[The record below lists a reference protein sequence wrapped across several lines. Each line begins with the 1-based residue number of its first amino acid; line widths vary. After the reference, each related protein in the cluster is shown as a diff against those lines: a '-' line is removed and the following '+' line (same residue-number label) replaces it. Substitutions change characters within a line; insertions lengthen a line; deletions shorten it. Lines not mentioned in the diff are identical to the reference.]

1 MTGRRAAPNQQVV
14 PRPVRPLDERVAL
27 LTERLMAKTDGQK
40 PETAGAPD
48 SVGGELAKAYRP
60 GEVEHAIY
68 QRWLDADVFNP
79 DGKGSRADWTKQPFV
94 IIQPPPNVTGSLHLG
109 HAQRSTVEDLM
120 TRHARMQGRPALFLP
135 GLDHASIAAQYV
147 LDKLLAKKGET
158 RQSLGREK
166 YLEAMWEFVRTTRE
180 TILSQQ
186 RRVGASLDMTR
197 LRFTMDEVSAR
208 AVREAFLR
216 LYREGLAYR
225 TEALIHW
232 CPGCRTS
239 VSDLEVIPN
248 ETTGS
253 LWTMRYHLIDEKT
266 GAPDPEAWIAVATT
280 RPETLLGDT
289 AVAVNPE
296 DPRYTAL
303 VGRQAMIPFVDRAVP
318 IIADPVVDRAFGTG
332 AVKITP
338 AHDQDDYET
347 GKRHGLAMITVLDD
361 AARINENGA
370 QFAGLDRYEARRQI
384 VEALQARGDM
394 ESIKPHEMLLGR
406 CQRSDDV
413 VEPRL
418 KTQWFVRVAPLAAAA
433 LEATRSGKTQILPER
448 FVKVWEHWMTEM
460 RDWNVSRQLWWG
472 HRIPAWYCPDGH
484 TTVTADPAGPKA
496 CEVCARPAA
505 DLRQDEDIFDT
516 WFSSGLWPFS
526 TLGWPEKTRDFERFY
541 PGSVMETAYDIIFFW
556 VARMMMLGIHL
567 TGEAPFHTVYLSGL
581 IRDPYG
587 QKMSKTKGNTVDPL
601 ATIEE
606 VGADALRFALVNGTA
621 PGNDARLGAEKL
633 ENARN
638 FTNKLW
644 NVARFVLGAR
654 PASVPA
660 GARRELP
667 ARDKVG
673 PADRWILSRAG
684 ATVAAIDEA
693 MGLYAFGDA
702 SQILY
707 EAIWNEYCDW
717 AVELAKIRLGDEN
730 LGADEREATWWT
742 LVDVLD
748 TYLRLLHP
756 IMPFVTETIWERL
769 PHGAQD
775 PSLLIVADWPTV
787 DADAADVAAE
797 VEVAALID
805 LVRAVRN
812 ARTEAR
818 IEPAAWLPLDVYV
831 PDSLGP
837 TFEALQPAIE
847 RLARA
852 KPLGRALSPETVR
865 RGVAGGLSVIV
876 GEIEAV
882 VRPAARDEAQDGR
895 DRARLEREL
904 AGAQGLLAAA
914 RARLANEAFVSK
926 APPAVVE
933 AAKARAAEL
942 EELVARL
949 AERGNR

>member
-1 MTGRRAAPNQQVV
+1 M
-14 PRPVRPLDERVAL
+14 
-27 LTERLMAKTDGQK
+27 
-40 PETAGAPD
+40 
-48 SVGGELAKAYRP
+48 
-60 GEVEHAIY
+60 
-68 QRWLDADVFNP
+68 
-79 DGKGSRADWTKQPFV
+79 
-94 IIQPPPNVTGSLHLG
+94 TGSLHLG

-147 LDKLLAKKGET
+147 LDKILAKKGQT

-166 YLEAMWEFVRTTRE
+166 YLEAMWEFVRETRE

-186 RRVGASLDMTR
+186 RRVGASLDMSR

-239 VSDLEVIPN
+239 VSDLEVIPK

-253 LWTMRYHLIDEKT
+253 LWTMRYHLVDEAT
-266 GAPDPEAWIAVATT
+266 GAPDPDAWIAVATT

-303 VGRQAMIPFVDRAVP
+303 VGRRAMIPFVDRPVP

-347 GKRHGLAMITVLDD
+347 GKRHGLPMITVLDD

-384 VEALQARGDM
+384 VEALQARGDL
-394 ESIKPHEMLLGR
+394 ESIKPHEMLLGH

-418 KTQWFVRVAPLAAAA
+418 KTQWFIRVAPLAAAA
-433 LEATRSGKTQILPER
+433 LEATRSGRTQILPER

-484 TTVTADPAGPKA
+484 TTVTADPAGPTA

-505 DLRQDEDIFDT
+505 ELRQDDDIFDT

-587 QKMSKTKGNTVDPL
+587 QKMSKTKGNSVDPL
-601 ATIEE
+601 ETIDE

-621 PGNDARLGAEKL
+621 PGNDARLGPEKL
-633 ENARN
+633 ENSRN
-638 FTNKLW
+638 FANKLW

-654 PASVPA
+654 PASIPA
-660 GARRELP
+660 GAPRAAARSRLASARPTAGSCRGPRPRSRPWTRPWRSTPSATP
-667 ARDKVG
+667 ARSCTRRSGTSTATG
-673 PADRWILSRAG
+673 PWSWPRSGWPTSAW
-684 ATVAAIDEA
+684 
-693 MGLYAFGDA
+693 A
-702 SQILY
+702 ST
-707 EAIWNEYCDW
+707 
-717 AVELAKIRLGDEN
+717 
-730 LGADEREATWWT
+730 EREATWWT

-756 IMPFVTETIWERL
+756 IMPFVTEAIWARL
-769 PHGAQD
+769 PHVAGD
-775 PSLLIVADWPTV
+775 PELLIVADWPHAA
-787 DADAADVAAE
+787 ADAADAAAE
-797 VEVAALID
+797 AGGGGTP
-805 LVRAVRN
+805 RA
-812 ARTEAR
+812 
-818 IEPAAWLPLDVYV
+818 
-831 PDSLGP
+831 GP
-837 TFEALQPAIE
+837 GRPQRP
-847 RLARA
+847 RRGSHRA
-852 KPLGRALSPETVR
+852 
-865 RGVAGGLSVIV
+865 RGVAARGR
-876 GEIEAV
+876 
-882 VRPAARDEAQDGR
+882 VRARVARRHVRVAPPG
-895 DRARLEREL
+895 DRAALS
-904 AGAQGLLAAA
+904 GAAA
-914 RARLANEAFVSK
+914 HPRV
-926 APPAVVE
+926 
-933 AAKARAAEL
+933 
-942 EELVARL
+942 
-949 AERGNR
+949 

>member
-1 MTGRRAAPNQQVV
+1 M
-14 PRPVRPLDERVAL
+14 ERV
-27 LTERLMAKTDGQK
+27 MADEAKR
-40 PETAGAPD
+40 TAGTAAEE
-48 SVGGELAKAYRP
+48 SGLAKAYRP
-60 GEVEHAIY
+60 GEVEHAVF
-68 QRWLDADVFNP
+68 QSWVDADVFNP
-79 DGKGSRADWTKQPFV
+79 DGAGSRADWAKPPFV

-147 LDKLLAKKGET
+147 LDKRLAAKGET
-158 RQSLGREK
+158 RATLGRDK
-166 YLEAMWEFVRTTRE
+166 YLEAMWEFVRETRE

-197 LRFTMDEVSAR
+197 LRFTMDEISAR

-239 VSDLEVIPN
+239 VSDLEVIPK

-253 LWTMRYHLIDEKT
+253 LWTMRYHLIDDAT
-266 GAPDPEAWIAVATT
+266 GAPDPNAWIAVATT

-303 VGRQAMIPFVDRAVP
+303 VGRRAMIPFVDRPVP

-338 AHDQDDYET
+338 AHDQDDYDT
-347 GKRHGLAMITVLDD
+347 GKRHGLPMITVLDD
-361 AARINENGA
+361 AARINDNGA
-370 QFAGLDRYEARRQI
+370 QFAGLDRYEARRRI
-384 VEALQARGDM
+384 VAELEARGDL
-394 ESIKPHEMLLGR
+394 ESTKAHEMLIGH

-418 KTQWFVRVAPLAAAA
+418 KTQWFIRVAPLAEAA
-433 LEATRSGKTQILPER
+433 LDATRSGQTQILPDR
-448 FVKVWEHWMTEM
+448 FVKVWEHWLTEM

-484 TTVTADPAGPKA
+484 TTVSADPAGPNA
-496 CEVCARPAA
+496 CEVCGRPATE
-505 DLRQDEDIFDT
+505 LRQDDDIFDT

-526 TLGWPEKTRDFERFY
+526 TLGWPEKTHDLERFY

-567 TGEAPFHTVYLSGL
+567 TGQAPFHTVYLSGL

-587 QKMSKTKGNTVDPL
+587 QKMSKTKGNSVDPL
-601 ATIEE
+601 ETIDE
-606 VGADALRFALVNGTA
+606 VGADALRFALINGAA
-621 PGNDARLGAEKL
+621 PGNDARLGPEKL
-633 ENARN
+633 ENSRN
-638 FTNKLW
+638 FANKLW

-654 PASVPA
+654 PESIPASAPRQMPDPA
-660 GARRELP
+660 HA
-667 ARDKVG
+667 G
-673 PADRWILSRAG
+673 PADRWTLSRAA
-684 ATVAAIDEA
+684 ATVADVDKA
-693 MGLYAFGDA
+693 MSQYLFGDV

-717 AVELAKIRLGDEN
+717 SVELAKIRLGDET
-730 LGADEREATWWT
+730 LAAADREATWWA
-742 LVDVLD
+742 LVSALD

-756 IMPFVTETIWERL
+756 TMPFITEAIWERL
-769 PHGAQD
+769 PHAAAD
-775 PSLLIVADWPTV
+775 PALLIVADWPEV
-787 DADAADVAAE
+787 PPDAADEAAE
-797 VEVAALID
+797 TGVSALID
-805 LVRAVRN
+805 LVRSVRN
-812 ARTEAR
+812 ARSEAR
-818 IEPAAWLPLDVYV
+818 IEPAAWLPVDAYV
-831 PDSLGP
+831 PEWLGQ
-837 TFEALQPAIE
+837 TFESLRPAIE
-847 RLARA
+847 RLSRAR
-852 KPLGRALSPETVR
+852 PLRRESILDSVR
-865 RGVAGGLSVIV
+865 HGVEGGLSVIA

-882 VRPAARDEAQDGR
+882 VRPAEKDEAQEER

-904 AGAQGLLAAA
+904 AEARTLLGSAQ
-914 RARLANEAFVSK
+914 ARLANPAFTSK

-933 AAKARAAEL
+933 GARARAAEL
-942 EELVARL
+942 EELVSRL
-949 AERGNR
+949 ARRLT

>member
-1 MTGRRAAPNQQVV
+1 MADR
-14 PRPVRPLDERVAL
+14 DE
-27 LTERLMAKTDGQK
+27 Q
-40 PETAGAPD
+40 TAGESAEEA
-48 SVGGELAKAYRP
+48 ELAKAYRP
-60 GEVEHAIY
+60 GEVEGAIFG
-68 QRWLDADVFNP
+68 RWLDADVFNP
-79 DGKGSRADWTKQPFV
+79 DGVGSRADWSKPPFV

-120 TRHARMQGRPALFLP
+120 TRHARMQGRPSLFLP

-147 LDKLLAKKGET
+147 LDKLLAAKGET
-158 RQSLGREK
+158 RQTLGREK
-166 YLEAMWEFVRTTRE
+166 YLEAMWEFVLETRQ

-186 RRVGASLDMTR
+186 RRVGASLDMSR

-239 VSDLEVIPN
+239 VSDLEVIPK

-253 LWTMRYHLIDEKT
+253 LWTIRYHLVNEKS
-266 GAPDPEAWIAVATT
+266 GAPDPNAWIAVATT

-296 DPRYTAL
+296 DPRYEAL
-303 VGRQAMIPFVDRAVP
+303 VGRRAVIPFVNRVVP

-338 AHDQDDYET
+338 AHDRDDYDT
-347 GKRHGLAMITVLDD
+347 GKRHGLPMITVLDD
-361 AARINENGA
+361 AARVNENGA
-370 QFAGLDRYEARRQI
+370 GFAGLDRYEARLQI
-384 VEALQARGDM
+384 VDALQAAGDL
-394 ESIKPHEMLLGR
+394 ESVTPHEMMVGH

-433 LEATRSGKTQILPER
+433 LEATRSGTTQILPDR

-484 TTVTADPAGPKA
+484 ITVVADPAGPSA
-496 CEVCARPAA
+496 CEVCGRPAA

-526 TLGWPEKTRDFERFY
+526 TLGWPEQTRDLQRFY

-601 ATIEE
+601 QTIDV

-621 PGNDARLGAEKL
+621 PGNDARLGTEKL

-638 FTNKLW
+638 FANKLW

-654 PASVPA
+654 PASIAAGVP
-660 GARRELP
+660 RRLP
-667 ARDKVG
+667 DRSRLG
-673 PADRWILSRAG
+673 PADRWILSRAA
-684 ATVAAIDEA
+684 ATVEA
-693 MGLYAFGDA
+693 VDRAMAEYAFGDA

-717 AVELAKIRLGDEN
+717 GVELAKIRL
-730 LGADEREATWWT
+730 ADTGLAPEEREATWWT

-756 IMPFVTETIWERL
+756 IMPFITETIWERL
-769 PHGAQD
+769 PHSADD
-775 PSLLIVADWPTV
+775 PALLIVADWPAVRADSV
-787 DADAADVAAE
+787 DASAE
-797 VEVAALID
+797 AEVAALID

-812 ARTEAR
+812 ARAEAR
-818 IEPAAWLPLDVYV
+818 VEPAAWLPVDVLV
-831 PDSLGP
+831 PEWLVS
-837 TFEALQPAIE
+837 TFRALQPAIE
-847 RLARA
+847 RLSRAR
-852 KPLGRALSPETVR
+852 PLVRASGLDPIR
-865 RGVAGGLSVIV
+865 HGVAGGLAVIA

-882 VRPAARDEAQDGR
+882 VRPAARDDAQAER

-904 AGAQGLLAAA
+904 AEAQGLLASA
-914 RARLANEAFVSK
+914 RARLANEAFTSK
-926 APPAVVE
+926 APPPVVE
-933 AAKARAAEL
+933 AARARATEL

-949 AERGNR
+949 AGRLG

>member
-1 MTGRRAAPNQQVV
+1 MTGSRAPPNQQVV
-14 PRPVRPLDERVAL
+14 PRPVRPLGERVVL
-27 LTERLMAKTDGQK
+27 LELAVADATKNPVGAKHL
-40 PETAGAPD
+40 D
-48 SVGGELAKAYRP
+48 SDLAKAYKP
-60 GEVEHAIY
+60 GDVEHGIF
-68 QRWLDADVFNP
+68 QTWLDADVFNP
-79 DGKGSRADWTKQPFV
+79 DGKGSRADWTKPPFV

-147 LDKLLAKKGET
+147 LDKLLAAKGES
-158 RQSLGREK
+158 RQTLGREK
-166 YLEAMWEFVRTTRE
+166 YLDAMWEFVHQTRE
-180 TILSQQ
+180 TILGQQ

-197 LRFTMDEVSAR
+197 LRFTMDDVSAR

-239 VSDLEVIPN
+239 VSDLEVIPT

-253 LWTMRYHLIDEKT
+253 LWTLRYHLIDEAT
-266 GAPDPEAWIAVATT
+266 GSPDPDAWISVATT

-296 DPRYTAL
+296 DPRYAAL
-303 VGRQAMIPFVDRAVP
+303 VGRHAMIPFVDRAVP
-318 IIADPVVDRAFGTG
+318 ILADAVVDRAFGTG

-347 GKRHGLAMITVLDD
+347 GKRHGLPMITVLDD

-384 VEALQARGDM
+384 VEALEARGDL
-394 ESIKPHEMLLGR
+394 ESIRSHEMLLGR

-418 KTQWFVRVAPLAAAA
+418 KTQWFIRVAPLAAAA

-484 TTVTADPAGPKA
+484 TTVTADPAGPAA
-496 CEVCARPAA
+496 CEVCGRPAA
-505 DLRQDEDIFDT
+505 ELRQDDDIFDT

-526 TLGWPEKTRDFERFY
+526 TLGWPEKTHDLDRFY

-587 QKMSKTKGNTVDPL
+587 QKMSKTKGNSVDPL

-606 VGADALRFALVNGTA
+606 VGADALRFALINGTA
-621 PGNDARLGAEKL
+621 PGNDSRLGSEKL
-633 ENARN
+633 DNARN

-644 NVARFVLGAR
+644 NAARFVLGAR
-654 PASVPA
+654 PGSIRAKAP
-660 GARRELP
+660 RELP
-667 ARDKVG
+667 NRERLG
-673 PADRWILSRAG
+673 PGERWILSRAA
-684 ATVAAIDEA
+684 ATVAAVDES
-693 MGLYAFGDA
+693 MRQYAFGDA
-702 SQILY
+702 SQTLY

-717 AVELAKIRLGDEN
+717 GVELAKIRL
-730 LGADEREATWWT
+730 ADESLSVADREATWWT
-742 LVDVLD
+742 LVEALD

-756 IMPFVTETIWERL
+756 TMPFVTETIWQKL
-769 PHGAQD
+769 PHRAED
-775 PSLLIVADWPTV
+775 PALLIVADWPAPSAPS
-787 DADAADVAAE
+787 ADAVVE
-797 VEVAALID
+797 FEVAALIE

-812 ARTEAR
+812 ARAEAR
-818 IEPAAWLPLDVYV
+818 IEPAAWLPIDVYV
-831 PDSLGP
+831 PESLGT
-837 TFEALQPAIE
+837 TFEALRPAVE

-852 KPLGRALSPETVR
+852 RPLGRAPNPESIR
-865 RGVAGGLSVIV
+865 AGAAGGLSIIV

-882 VRPAARDEAQDGR
+882 IRPAADDEAQDER
-895 DRARLEREL
+895 DRARLRREL
-904 AGAQGLLAAA
+904 NDAQAMLAAA
-914 RARLANEAFVSK
+914 RGRLANEAFTSK
-926 APPAVVE
+926 APAAVVE
-933 AAKARAAEL
+933 GARTRAAEL
-942 EELVARL
+942 EVLVARL
-949 AERGNR
+949 SERLGT

>member
-1 MTGRRAAPNQQVV
+1 MASQARKAR
-14 PRPVRPLDERVAL
+14 
-27 LTERLMAKTDGQK
+27 TEGPTDTAD
-40 PETAGAPD
+40 ETA
-48 SVGGELAKAYRP
+48 LAKAYRP
-60 GEVEHAIY
+60 GEIERAVY
-68 QRWLDADVFNP
+68 QSWLDADVFNP
-79 DGKGSRADWTKQPFV
+79 DGAGSRADWSKPPFV

-158 RQSLGREK
+158 RQTLGREK
-166 YLEAMWEFVRTTRE
+166 YLEAMWGFVRETRA

-197 LRFTMDEVSAR
+197 LRFTMDEVSAG

-216 LYREGLAYR
+216 LHNEGLAYR

-239 VSDLEVIPN
+239 VSDLEVIPK

-253 LWTMRYHLIDEKT
+253 LWTMRYHLIDQKT
-266 GAPDPEAWIAVATT
+266 GSPDTNAWIAVATT

-289 AVAVNPE
+289 AVAVNPD

-303 VGRQAMIPFVDRAVP
+303 IGREAMIPFVDRVVP

-347 GKRHGLAMITVLDD
+347 GKRHGLPMITVLDD

-384 VEALQARGDM
+384 VEALQARGDL
-394 ESIKPHEMLLGR
+394 EAIEPHEMMLGR

-484 TTVTADPAGPKA
+484 TTVTADPAGPMA
-496 CEVCARPAA
+496 CKVCGRPAA

-526 TLGWPEKTRDFERFY
+526 TLGWPEKTPDFERFY

-567 TGEAPFHTVYLSGL
+567 TGRAPFRTVYLSGL

-587 QKMSKTKGNTVDPL
+587 QKMSKTKGNVVDPL
-601 ATIEE
+601 ETIDE

-621 PGNDARLGAEKL
+621 PGNDSRLGAEKL
-633 ENARN
+633 ENSRN
-638 FTNKLW
+638 FANKLW
-644 NVARFVLGAR
+644 NVARFVLSAR
-654 PASVPA
+654 PATIPA
-660 GARRELP
+660 GAPRELP
-667 ARDKVG
+667 DRACAG
-673 PADRWILSRAG
+673 PADRWILSRAA
-684 ATVAAIDEA
+684 ATVAAVDRA
-693 MGLYAFGDA
+693 MAQYAFGDA

-717 AVELAKIRLGDEN
+717 GVELAKIRLGDEH
-730 LGADEREATWWT
+730 LPTAEREATWWT
-742 LVDVLD
+742 LVEALD

-756 IMPFVTETIWERL
+756 TMPFITEALWERL
-769 PHGAQD
+769 PHTAGD
-775 PSLLIVADWPTV
+775 PKLLIVADWPTV
-787 DADAADVAAE
+787 AGEAADTAAE
-797 VEVAALID
+797 VEVAALIE

-812 ARTEAR
+812 ARAEAR
-818 IEPAAWLPLDVYV
+818 VEPAAWLPVDVFV
-831 PDSLGP
+831 PDSLGL
-837 TFEALQPAIE
+837 TFEALRPAIE

-852 KPLGRALSPETVR
+852 RPLR
-865 RGVAGGLSVIV
+865 REMSLASIRMGVEGGLSVIH
-876 GEIEAV
+876 GEIEAI
-882 VRPAARDEAQDGR
+882 VRPAARDEAQEER

-904 AGAQGLLAAA
+904 AEAQALLASA
-914 RARLANEAFVSK
+914 RARLASEAFTSR
-926 APPAVVE
+926 APAAVVE
-933 AAKARAAEL
+933 GARARATEL

-949 AERGNR
+949 VQRLE

>member
-1 MTGRRAAPNQQVV
+1 M
-14 PRPVRPLDERVAL
+14 ERTVAQ
-27 LTERLMAKTDGQK
+27 TR
-40 PETAGAPD
+40 ETAEMP
-48 SVGGELAKAYRP
+48 KAYKP
-60 GEVEHAIY
+60 GDVEHDIFE
-68 QRWLDADVFNP
+68 RWVAADVFNP
-79 DGKGSRADWTKQPFV
+79 EGKGSRADWSKEPFV

-147 LDKLLAKKGET
+147 LDKLLAKEGES
-158 RQSLGREK
+158 RASLGREK
-166 YLEAMWEFVRTTRE
+166 YLERMWQFVNETRE

-186 RRVGASLDMTR
+186 RRVGATLDMSR

-239 VSDLEVIPN
+239 VSDLEVIPT
-248 ETTGS
+248 ETQGH
-253 LWTMRYHLIDEKT
+253 LWTMRYHLVDEAT
-266 GAPDPEAWIAVATT
+266 GKADPNAWVAVATT

-296 DPRYTAL
+296 DERYTAL
-303 VGRQAMIPFVDRAVP
+303 VGRRAIVPFVERPVP

-347 GKRHGLAMITVLDD
+347 GRRHGLPMITVLDD

-370 QFAGLDRYEARRQI
+370 EFAGLDRYEARRRI
-384 VEALQARGDM
+384 VEALTERGDL
-394 ESIKPHEMLLGR
+394 ESIKDHVSLIGH

-418 KTQWFVRVAPLAAAA
+418 KTQWFVKVGPLAEAA
-433 LEATRSGKTQILPER
+433 LKATREGRTQILPER

-484 TTVTADPAGPKA
+484 PTVSADPAGPGA
-496 CEVCARPAA
+496 CEVCGRPAA
-505 DLRQDEDIFDT
+505 ELRQDEDIFDT

-526 TLGWPEKTRDFERFY
+526 TLGWPEKTPDFERFY

-567 TGEAPFHTVYLSGL
+567 TGDAPFHTVYLSGL

-587 QKMSKTKGNTVDPL
+587 QKMSKTKGNSVDPL
-601 ATIEE
+601 QTIEE

-621 PGNDARLGAEKL
+621 PGNDSRLGAEKL

-654 PASVPA
+654 PATIA
-660 GARRELP
+660 ADAARQAPDRSKL
-667 ARDKVG
+667 G
-673 PADRWILSRAG
+673 PAERWMLSRAA
-684 ATVAAIDEA
+684 ATVSAVDQAF
-693 MGLYAFGDA
+693 GQYGFGDA
-702 SQILY
+702 SQTLY
-707 EAIWNEYCDW
+707 EAVWNEYCDW
-717 AVELAKIRLGDEN
+717 GVELAKVRLADES
-730 LGADEREATWWT
+730 LSAAEREATWWA
-742 LVDVLD
+742 LVQALD

-756 IMPFVTETIWERL
+756 MMPFVTEAAWERL
-769 PHGAQD
+769 PHAAGD
-775 PSLLIVADWPTV
+775 PEMLIVASWPV
-787 DADAADVAAE
+787 AESDPADAAAE
-797 VEVAALID
+797 REVAGILD
-805 LVRAVRN
+805 LVRAIRN
-812 ARTEAR
+812 ARSEAR
-818 IEPAAWLPLDVYV
+818 IEPATWLPVDVFV
-831 PDSLGP
+831 PDRLTT
-837 TFEALQPAIE
+837 TFETLAPALE
-847 RLARA
+847 RLSRARPMRRVPGSEA
-852 KPLGRALSPETVR
+852 IR
-865 RGVAGGLSVIV
+865 RGVAGGLSVIA

-882 VRPAARDEAQDGR
+882 VRPAVRDETQDER

-904 AGAQGLLAAA
+904 AEAEGLLAAA
-914 RARLANEAFVSK
+914 RARLANDSFVAK
-926 APPAVVE
+926 APAPVVE
-933 AAKARAAEL
+933 GARARAAEL
-942 EELVARL
+942 EALVARL
-949 AERGNR
+949 SERLTPRG

>member
-1 MTGRRAAPNQQVV
+1 MERTMA
-14 PRPVRPLDERVAL
+14 DE
-27 LTERLMAKTDGQK
+27 AKTRKPDG
-40 PETAGAPD
+40 AGHDGIEGTVPA
-48 SVGGELAKAYRP
+48 ELPKAYRP
-60 GEVEHAIY
+60 GDVEHAIF

-79 DGKGSRADWTKQPFV
+79 DGKGSRADWTKPPFV

-147 LDKLLAKKGET
+147 LDKILAKRGET

-186 RRVGASLDMTR
+186 RRVGASLDMSR
-197 LRFTMDEVSAR
+197 LRFTMDEVSAA

-239 VSDLEVIPN
+239 VSDLEVIPT

-253 LWTMRYHLIDEKT
+253 LWTMRYHLIDEAT
-266 GAPDPEAWIAVATT
+266 GAPNPDAWIAVATT

-289 AVAVNPE
+289 AVAVNPD
-296 DPRYTAL
+296 DPRYTAI
-303 VGRQAMIPFVDRAVP
+303 VGRRAMIPFVDRAVP
-318 IIADPVVDRAFGTG
+318 IIADAVVDRAFGTG

-338 AHDQDDYET
+338 AHDNDDYET

-370 QFAGLDRYEARRQI
+370 RFAGLDRYEARRQI
-384 VEALQARGDM
+384 VEALQERGDM
-394 ESIKPHEMLLGR
+394 ESIKPHEMLIGH

-433 LEATRSGKTQILPER
+433 LEATRSGRTQILPER
-448 FVKVWEHWMTEM
+448 FVKVWEHWLTEM

-505 DLRQDEDIFDT
+505 DLRQDDDIFDT

-567 TGEAPFHTVYLSGL
+567 TGEPPFHTVYLSGL

-587 QKMSKTKGNTVDPL
+587 QKMSKTKGNSVDPL
-601 ATIEE
+601 ETIEE

-654 PASVPA
+654 PASIPA
-660 GARRELP
+660 GAPRRLP
-667 ARDKVG
+667 AREAIG
-673 PADRWILSRAG
+673 PADRWIMSRAA
-684 ATVAAIDEA
+684 ATVAAVDQA
-693 MGLYAFGDA
+693 MSLYAFGDA

-717 AVELAKIRLGDEN
+717 AVELAKIRLGDER
-730 LGADEREATWWT
+730 LGAAEREATWWT
-742 LVDVLD
+742 LVGVLD

-769 PHGAQD
+769 PHRADD

-787 DADAADVAAE
+787 AADASDAAAE
-797 VEVAALID
+797 LEVAALID

-812 ARTEAR
+812 ARSEAR

-831 PDSLGP
+831 PESLGP
-837 TFEALQPAIE
+837 TFEALRPAIE

-852 KPLGRALSPETVR
+852 RPLSRELSPESVR
-865 RGVAGGLSVIV
+865 RGVAGGLSVIA
-876 GEIEAV
+876 GEIEAT
-882 VRPAARDEAQDGR
+882 VRPPARDEAQDER
-895 DRARLEREL
+895 DRARLDREL
-904 AGAQGLLAAA
+904 AEAEGLLAAA
-914 RARLANEAFVSK
+914 RARLANEAFISR
-926 APPAVVE
+926 APAAVVD
-933 AAKARAAEL
+933 AAKARAVEL

-949 AERGNR
+949 SDRGGRRT

>member
-1 MTGRRAAPNQQVV
+1 MADEAMTRKPEAGGPGGTVG
-14 PRPVRPLDERVAL
+14 E
-27 LTERLMAKTDGQK
+27 TEMAK
-40 PETAGAPD
+40 
-48 SVGGELAKAYRP
+48 SYRP
-60 GEVEHAIY
+60 GEIERAIY
-68 QRWLDADVFNP
+68 QSWLDADVFNP
-79 DGKGSRADWTKQPFV
+79 DGKGSRADWSKQPFV

-147 LDKLLAKKGET
+147 LDKLLAKKGQS

-166 YLEAMWEFVRTTRE
+166 YLEAMWEFVRETRE

-186 RRVGASLDMTR
+186 RRVGATLDMSR
-197 LRFTMDEVSAR
+197 LRFTMDEFSAR
-208 AVREAFLR
+208 AVREAFAR

-239 VSDLEVIPN
+239 VSDLEVIPT
-248 ETTGS
+248 ETKGS
-253 LWTMRYHLIDEKT
+253 LWTMRYHLVDEAT
-266 GAPDPEAWIAVATT
+266 GAPDANAWIAVATT

-303 VGRQAMIPFVDRAVP
+303 IGRRAMIPFVDRAVP

-338 AHDQDDYET
+338 AHDNDDYET

-370 QFAGLDRYEARRQI
+370 QFAGLDRFEARRQI
-384 VEALQARGDM
+384 VEALEARGDL
-394 ESIKPHEMLLGR
+394 ESIKSHEMLLGR

-448 FVKVWEHWMTEM
+448 FVKVWEHWLTEM

-484 TTVTADPAGPKA
+484 TTVTADPSGPNA
-496 CEVCARPAA
+496 CEVCGRPAA
-505 DLRQDEDIFDT
+505 DLRQDDDIFDT
-516 WFSSGLWPFS
+516 WFSSGLWPFL
-526 TLGWPEKTRDFERFY
+526 TLGWPDKTRDYERFY

-587 QKMSKTKGNTVDPL
+587 QKMSKTKGNSVDPL
-601 ATIEE
+601 ETIDE
-606 VGADALRFALVNGTA
+606 VGADALRFALINGTA
-621 PGNDARLGAEKL
+621 PGNDSRLGAEKL

-644 NVARFVLGAR
+644 NVARFVLGSR
-654 PASVPA
+654 PASIPA
-660 GARRELP
+660 GAPREL
-667 ARDKVG
+667 ADRSKVG
-673 PADRWILSRAG
+673 PADRWILSRAS
-684 ATVAAIDEA
+684 ATVGAVDEA
-693 MGLYAFGDA
+693 IGLYAFGDA

-717 AVELAKIRLGDEN
+717 AVELAKIRLGDET
-730 LGADEREATWWT
+730 LAAGEREATWWT

-756 IMPFVTETIWERL
+756 TMPFVTEAIWARL
-769 PHGAQD
+769 PHAAGD
-775 PSLLIVADWPTV
+775 PDLLIVADWPAAA
-787 DADAADVAAE
+787 ADAADAAAE
-797 VEVAALID
+797 TEVAALID

-812 ARTEAR
+812 ARAEAR
-818 IEPAAWLPLDVYV
+818 IEPAAWLPVDVYV
-831 PDSLGP
+831 PESLGP
-837 TFEALQPAIE
+837 TFEALRTAIE

-852 KPLGRALSPETVR
+852 KPLARESSRESVR
-865 RGVAGGLSVIV
+865 RGVAGGLSVIA

-882 VRPAARDEAQDGR
+882 VRPAARDDAQDER

-904 AGAQGLLAAA
+904 ADAQGMLAAA
-914 RARLANEAFVSK
+914 RARLANEAFISK
-926 APPAVVE
+926 APPAVVDG
-933 AAKARAAEL
+933 AKARAAEL
-942 EELVARL
+942 EDLVSRL
-949 AERGNR
+949 AERVRP

>member
-1 MTGRRAAPNQQVV
+1 MERQVADT
-14 PRPVRPLDERVAL
+14 RD
-27 LTERLMAKTDGQK
+27 
-40 PETAGAPD
+40 TAEMP
-48 SVGGELAKAYRP
+48 KAYRP
-60 GEVEHAIY
+60 ADVEHGIFE
-68 QRWLDADVFNP
+68 RWEAADVFNP
-79 DGKGSRADWTKQPFV
+79 EGKGSRADWSKPPFV

-147 LDKLLAKKGET
+147 LDKLLAKEGHT

-166 YLEAMWEFVRTTRE
+166 YLERMWKFVHETRL

-216 LYREGLAYR
+216 LHREGLAYR

-239 VSDLEVIPN
+239 VSDLEVIPT
-248 ETTGS
+248 ETQGS
-253 LWTMRYHLIDEKT
+253 LWTMRYHLLDEAT
-266 GAPDPEAWIAVATT
+266 GKPDPDAWIAVATT

-296 DPRYTAL
+296 DERYKAL
-303 VGRQAMIPFVDRAVP
+303 VGRRAVVPFVDRPVL

-347 GKRHGLAMITVLDD
+347 GKRHELPMITVLDD
-361 AARINENGA
+361 AARINESGGE
-370 QFAGLDRYEARRQI
+370 FAGLDRYQARAAI
-384 VEALQARGDM
+384 VKELEARGDL
-394 ESIKPHEMLLGR
+394 ESIKPHVSLIGH

-418 KTQWFVRVAPLAAAA
+418 KTQWFVRVAPLAEAA
-433 LEATRSGKTQILPER
+433 LKATREGRTQILPER

-484 TTVTADPAGPKA
+484 ATVSADLEGPKA
-496 CEVCARPAA
+496 CEVCSRPAA
-505 DLRQDEDIFDT
+505 ELAQDEDIFDT

-567 TGEAPFHTVYLSGL
+567 VGDAPFHTVYLSGL

-587 QKMSKTKGNTVDPL
+587 QKMSKTKGNSVDPL
-601 ATIEE
+601 ETIEE

-621 PGNDARLGAEKL
+621 PGNDSRLGSEKL

-654 PASVPA
+654 PASIPA
-660 GARRELP
+660 DAARRAP
-667 ARDKVG
+667 DRSNVG
-673 PADRWILSRAG
+673 PAERWILSRAS
-684 ATVAAIDEA
+684 ATVAAVDEA
-693 MGLYAFGDA
+693 FGQYGFGDA

-707 EAIWNEYCDW
+707 EAIWNEFCDW
-717 AVELAKIRLGDEN
+717 GVELAKIRLGDES
-730 LGADEREATWWT
+730 LPAAEREATWWT
-742 LVDVLD
+742 LVDALD

-756 IMPFVTETIWERL
+756 IMPFVTEAIWERL
-769 PHGAQD
+769 PRAAGD
-775 PSLLIVADWPTV
+775 PAMLIVADWPT
-787 DADAADVAAE
+787 AAATAAAE
-797 VEVAALID
+797 RQVAELLD
-805 LVRAVRN
+805 LVRAIRN
-812 ARTEAR
+812 ARSEAR
-818 IEPAAWLPLDVYV
+818 IEPAAWLPVDVFV
-831 PDSLGP
+831 PESLVTP
-837 TFEALQPAIE
+837 FEALAPALE
-847 RLARA
+847 RLSRAR
-852 KPLGRALSPETVR
+852 PLRREPGPESIR
-865 RGVAGGLSVIV
+865 RGVAGGLSVIA

-882 VRPAARDEAQDGR
+882 VCPAARAEAQDER

-904 AGAQGLLAAA
+904 AEAQSLLATA
-914 RARLANEAFVSK
+914 RARLANESFVSK

-933 AAKARAAEL
+933 GARTRAAEL
-942 EELVARL
+942 ETLVARL
-949 AERGNR
+949 SARLSGGA

>member
-1 MTGRRAAPNQQVV
+1 MAEETETTKPQAAAKGRPDPGTG
-14 PRPVRPLDERVAL
+14 LD
-27 LTERLMAKTDGQK
+27 
-40 PETAGAPD
+40 
-48 SVGGELAKAYRP
+48 KAYRP
-60 GEVEHAIY
+60 GEVEHAVFE
-68 QRWLDADVFNP
+68 RWLAADVFNP
-79 DGKGSRADWTKQPFV
+79 DGAGSRADWSKPPFV

-120 TRHARMQGRPALFLP
+120 TRHARMQRRPALFLP

-147 LDKLLAKKGET
+147 LDKILAKKGET
-158 RQSLGREK
+158 RATLGRDR
-166 YLEAMWEFVRTTRE
+166 YLEAMWEFVRETRE

-186 RRVGASLDMTR
+186 RRVGASLDMSR
-197 LRFTMDEVSAR
+197 LRFTMDDVSAR
-208 AVREAFLR
+208 AVREAFTR
-216 LYREGLAYR
+216 LHREGLAYR

-239 VSDLEVIPN
+239 VSDLEVIPK

-253 LWTMRYHLIDEKT
+253 LWTMRYHLVDEAT
-266 GAPDPEAWIAVATT
+266 GQADPNAWIAVATT

-303 VGRQAMIPFVDRAVP
+303 IGRRAIIPFVDRPVP
-318 IIADPVVDRAFGTG
+318 IIADEVVDRAFGTG

-347 GKRHGLAMITVLDD
+347 GKRHGLPMITVMDD
-361 AARINENGA
+361 AARINENGGK
-370 QFAGLDRYEARRQI
+370 FSGLDRYEARRRI
-384 VEALQARGDM
+384 VEELQERGDL
-394 ESIKPHEMLLGR
+394 ESIKPHEMLIGH

-418 KTQWFVRVAPLAAAA
+418 KTQWFIRVAPLAEQA
-433 LEATRSGKTQILPER
+433 LAATRSGRTRILPER

-484 TTVTADPAGPKA
+484 ATVTADPEGPNA
-496 CEVCARPAA
+496 CDVCARPAT
-505 DLRQDEDIFDT
+505 DLAQDDDIFDT

-541 PGSVMETAYDIIFFW
+541 PTSVMETAYDIIFFW

-581 IRDPYG
+581 IRDPFG
-587 QKMSKTKGNTVDPL
+587 QKMSKTKGNSVDPL
-601 ATIEE
+601 ETIDE

-621 PGNDARLGAEKL
+621 PGNDSRLGQEKL

-654 PASVPA
+654 PASIPA
-660 GARRELP
+660 GTGRRAPDAALI
-667 ARDKVG
+667 G
-673 PADRWILSRAG
+673 PADRWILSRA
-684 ATVAAIDEA
+684 AETVAAVDQA
-693 MGLYAFGDA
+693 MGQYAFGDA

-717 AVELAKIRLGDEN
+717 AVELAKIRL
-730 LGADEREATWWT
+730 ADDSLTAEAREATWWT

-756 IMPFVTETIWERL
+756 FMPFVTEVIWERL
-769 PHGAQD
+769 PHRADD
-775 PSLLIVADWPTV
+775 PDMLIVADWPV
-787 DADAADVAAE
+787 AADADAAAEARVAAVIE
-797 VEVAALID
+797 

-812 ARTEAR
+812 ARSEAR
-818 IEPAAWLPLDVYV
+818 VEPAAWLPVDVYV
-831 PDSLGP
+831 PDSLGA
-837 TFEALQPAIE
+837 TFEALRPAIE

-852 KPLGRALSPETVR
+852 RPLTREAGPESVR
-865 RGVAGGLSVIV
+865 RGVAGGLSVIA

-882 VRPAARDEAQDGR
+882 VRPAARDDEQEAR
-895 DRARLEREL
+895 DRVRLEREL
-904 AGAQGLLAAA
+904 AEAEAMLQAV

-926 APPAVVE
+926 APPKVVE
-933 AAKARAAEL
+933 GARSRAAEL
-942 EELVARL
+942 QELVERL
-949 AERGNR
+949 GKRLSR

>member
-1 MTGRRAAPNQQVV
+1 MADREKRAA
-14 PRPVRPLDERVAL
+14 DES
-27 LTERLMAKTDGQK
+27 
-40 PETAGAPD
+40 AGG
-48 SVGGELAKAYRP
+48 SELAKAYRP
-60 GEVEHAIY
+60 GDVEGAVFA
-68 QRWLDADVFNP
+68 RWLDADVFNP
-79 DGKGSRADWTKQPFV
+79 DGAGSRADWSKPPFV

-147 LDKLLAKKGET
+147 LDKLLAARGET
-158 RQSLGREK
+158 RQTLGRER
-166 YLEAMWEFVRTTRE
+166 YLEAMWEFVRETRQ

-186 RRVGASLDMTR
+186 RRVGASLDMSR

-216 LYREGLAYR
+216 LYQEGLAYR

-239 VSDLEVIPN
+239 VSDLEVIPH

-253 LWTMRYHLIDEKT
+253 LWTIRYHLIDEASAAAGGT
-266 GAPDPEAWIAVATT
+266 GALEPGAWISVATT

-289 AVAVNPE
+289 AVAVHPE
-296 DPRYTAL
+296 DPRYAGL
-303 VGRQAMIPFVDRAVP
+303 VGRRALIPFVNRAVP

-347 GKRHGLAMITVLDD
+347 GKRHGLPMITVLDD

-370 QFAGLDRYEARRQI
+370 QFAGLDRYEARLQI
-384 VEALQARGDM
+384 VAALESAGDL
-394 ESIKPHEMLLGR
+394 ESVKPHEMLIGR

-418 KTQWFVRVAPLAAAA
+418 KTQWFVRVTPLAAAA
-433 LEATRSGKTQILPER
+433 LEATRSGRTQILPER
-448 FVKVWEHWMTEM
+448 FAKVWEHWMTEM

-484 TTVTADPAGPKA
+484 TTVTADPAGPSA
-496 CEVCARPAA
+496 CEVCGRPAA

-587 QKMSKTKGNTVDPL
+587 AKMSKTKGNSVDPL
-601 ATIEE
+601 ETIDV

-638 FTNKLW
+638 FANKLW

-654 PASVPA
+654 PESIAADAP
-660 GARRELP
+660 RRLP
-667 ARDKVG
+667 DRTRLG
-673 PADRWILSRAG
+673 PAERWILSRAA
-684 ATVAAIDEA
+684 ATVQAVDRA
-693 MGLYAFGDA
+693 MAGYTFGDA
-702 SQILY
+702 SQVLY

-717 AVELAKIRLGDEN
+717 GVELAKIRLAETE
-730 LGADEREATWWT
+730 LAAEEREATWWT
-742 LVDVLD
+742 LVDALD

-756 IMPFVTETIWERL
+756 IMPFITEAIWERL
-769 PHGAQD
+769 PRAADD
-775 PSLLIVADWPTV
+775 PALLIVADWPTV
-787 DADAADVAAE
+787 RSEMVDASAEADVS
-797 VEVAALID
+797 ALID

-812 ARTEAR
+812 ARAEAR
-818 IEPAAWLPLDVYV
+818 IEPAAWLPVDVFV
-831 PDSLGP
+831 PQWLSP
-837 TFEALQPAIE
+837 TFGALRAAIE
-847 RLARA
+847 RLSRAR
-852 KPLGRALSPETVR
+852 PLVRASGLEQIR
-865 RGVAGGLSVIV
+865 NGVAGGLSVIA
-876 GEIEAV
+876 GTIEAV
-882 VRPAARDEAQDGR
+882 VRPAARDDAQSER

-904 AGAQGLLAAA
+904 AEARGLLASA
-914 RARLANEAFVSK
+914 RARLANQAFTSK
-926 APPAVVE
+926 APPPVVE
-933 AAKARAAEL
+933 AARARASEL
-942 EELVARL
+942 AELVARL
-949 AERGNR
+949 ASRLG

>member
-1 MTGRRAAPNQQVV
+1 MAESTEAKAGDTAQAA
-14 PRPVRPLDERVAL
+14 
-27 LTERLMAKTDGQK
+27 
-40 PETAGAPD
+40 
-48 SVGGELAKAYRP
+48 ELAKAYRP
-60 GEVEHAIY
+60 GDVERGIFE
-68 QRWLDADVFNP
+68 RWLAADVFNP

-94 IIQPPPNVTGSLHLG
+94 VIQPPPNVTGSLHLG
-109 HAQRSTVEDLM
+109 HAQRSTVEDIM
-120 TRHARMQGRPALFLP
+120 TRHARMQRRPALFLP

-147 LDKLLAKKGET
+147 LDKRLAAKGET

-166 YLEAMWEFVRTTRE
+166 YLEAMWEFVRDTRQ

-186 RRVGASLDMTR
+186 RSVGASLDMTR
-197 LRFTMDEVSAR
+197 LRFTMDEVSAA

-216 LYREGLAYR
+216 LFREGLAYR

-239 VSDLEVIPN
+239 VSDLEVIPK

-253 LWTMRYHLIDEKT
+253 LWTMRYHLVDEAT
-266 GAPDPEAWIAVATT
+266 GAPDPSAWIAVATT

-289 AVAVNPE
+289 AVAVNPD

-303 VGRQAMIPFVDRAVP
+303 VGRRAMIPFVNRPVP
-318 IIADPVVDRAFGTG
+318 IIADAVVEMGFGTG

-338 AHDQDDYET
+338 AHDQNDYDT
-347 GKRHGLAMITVLDD
+347 GKRHGLPMITVLDD
-361 AARINENGA
+361 AARVNENGA
-370 QFAGLDRYEARRQI
+370 QFAGLDRFEARKQI
-384 VEALQARGDM
+384 VAALESRGDL
-394 ESIKPHEMLLGR
+394 ESIQPHEMMLGR

-418 KTQWFVRVAPLAAAA
+418 KTQWFIRVAPLAAAA

-496 CEVCARPAA
+496 CDVCARPAA
-505 DLRQDEDIFDT
+505 ELRQDDDIFDT

-587 QKMSKTKGNTVDPL
+587 QKMSKTKGNSVDPL
-601 ATIEE
+601 ETIDE
-606 VGADALRFALVNGTA
+606 VGADALRFALINGSA
-621 PGNDARLGAEKL
+621 PGNDSKLGPEKI

-638 FTNKLW
+638 FANKLW
-644 NVARFVLGAR
+644 NVARFVLGAK
-654 PASVPA
+654 PASIPD
-660 GARRELP
+660 GSPRQLPDRARL
-667 ARDKVG
+667 G
-673 PADRWILSRAG
+673 PADRWILSRA
-684 ATVAAIDEA
+684 AETISAVDRA
-693 MGLYAFGDA
+693 MSEYGFGDA

-707 EAIWNEYCDW
+707 EALWSEYCDW
-717 AVELAKIRLGDEN
+717 GVELAKIRLGDEA
-730 LGADEREATWWT
+730 LSPAERDATWWT

-756 IMPFVTETIWERL
+756 IMPFITEAIWERL
-769 PHGAQD
+769 PHGEGD
-775 PSLLIVADWPTV
+775 PELLIVADWPV
-787 DADAADVAAE
+787 VGAEAQDRDAEA
-797 VEVAALID
+797 EVAAWID

-812 ARTEAR
+812 ARAEAR
-818 IEPAAWLPLDVYV
+818 IEPAAWLPVDVFV
-831 PDSLGP
+831 PDALAA
-837 TFEALQPAIE
+837 TFAALRPAIE

-852 KPLGRALSPETVR
+852 RPLERTESIASTRQRVE
-865 RGVAGGLSVIV
+865 GGLSVIA
-876 GEIEAV
+876 GDLEAV
-882 VRPAARDEAQDGR
+882 VRPVANDAAQEER

-904 AGAQGLLAAA
+904 AEAQGMLAAA
-914 RARLANEAFVSK
+914 RARLANEAFTSK
-926 APPAVVE
+926 APAAVVE
-933 AAKARAAEL
+933 GVRARAGEL

-949 AERGNR
+949 AERLG

>member
-1 MTGRRAAPNQQVV
+1 MADQ
-14 PRPVRPLDERVAL
+14 
-27 LTERLMAKTDGQK
+27 AKTHK
-40 PETAGAPD
+40 PGAGTGGAPAG
-48 SVGGELAKAYRP
+48 VELARAYHP
-60 GEVEHAIY
+60 ADVEHAIF
-68 QRWLDADVFNP
+68 QSWLDADVFNP
-79 DGKGSRADWTKQPFV
+79 DGKGSRADWTKPPFV

-147 LDKLLAKKGET
+147 LDKILAKKGET

-166 YLEAMWEFVRTTRE
+166 YLAAMWEFINETRL

-186 RRVGASLDMTR
+186 RRVGASLDMSR

-216 LYREGLAYR
+216 LYGEGLAYR

-239 VSDLEVIPN
+239 VSDLEVIPT

-253 LWTMRYHLIDEKT
+253 LWTMRYHLINEAT

-303 VGRQAMIPFVDRAVP
+303 VGRRALIPFVDRPVS

-361 AARINENGA
+361 AARVNENGA

-384 VEALQARGDM
+384 VEALQARGDI
-394 ESIKPHEMLLGR
+394 ESIKPHEMLIGH

-448 FVKVWEHWMTEM
+448 FVKVWEHWLTEM

-484 TTVTADPAGPKA
+484 TTVTADPAGPAA
-496 CEVCARPAA
+496 CDVCGRPAA
-505 DLRQDEDIFDT
+505 ELRQDDDIFDT

-526 TLGWPEKTRDFERFY
+526 TLGWPEKTRDLERFY

-567 TGEAPFHTVYLSGL
+567 TGQAPFHTVYLSGL

-587 QKMSKTKGNTVDPL
+587 QKMSKTKGNSVDPL
-601 ATIEE
+601 ETIEE

-621 PGNDARLGAEKL
+621 PGNDARLGTEKL

-644 NVARFVLGAR
+644 NAARFVLGAR
-654 PASVPA
+654 PASIAP
-660 GARRELP
+660 GAPCELP
-667 ARDKVG
+667 ARDKAG
-673 PADRWILSRAG
+673 PADRWILSRAA
-684 ATVAAIDEA
+684 ATVAAVDEA
-693 MGLYAFGDA
+693 MSQYAFGDA

-707 EAIWNEYCDW
+707 EAIWSEYCDW
-717 AVELAKIRLGDEN
+717 AVELAKIRLGDES
-730 LGADEREATWWT
+730 LSADERETTWWT
-742 LVDVLD
+742 LVEVLD

-756 IMPFVTETIWERL
+756 LMPFVTEEIWERL
-769 PHGAQD
+769 PRRAHD
-775 PSLLIVADWPTV
+775 PSLLIVADWPT
-787 DADAADVAAE
+787 AAPDAADGAAE
-797 VEVAALID
+797 AEVAAIID
-805 LVRAVRN
+805 LIRAVRN
-812 ARTEAR
+812 ARAEAR
-818 IEPAAWLPLDVYV
+818 IAPAAWLPVDVYV
-831 PDSLGP
+831 PEGLGP
-837 TFEALQPAIE
+837 TLEALRPAVE

-852 KPLGRALSPETVR
+852 KPLTREAGPESIR
-865 RGVAGGLSVIV
+865 RGVAGGLSVIA
-876 GEIEAV
+876 GEIEAI
-882 VRPAARDEAQDGR
+882 VRPAARDDAQDER
-895 DRARLEREL
+895 DRARLDREL
-904 AGAQGLLAAA
+904 AEAEAMLAAA

-926 APPAVVE
+926 APPAVVDG
-933 AAKARAAEL
+933 AKARAAEL

-949 AERGNR
+949 ASRVGR

>member
-1 MTGRRAAPNQQVV
+1 MADG
-14 PRPVRPLDERVAL
+14 
-27 LTERLMAKTDGQK
+27 AKTRK
-40 PETAGAPD
+40 PGAAGPNGAAEE
-48 SVGGELAKAYRP
+48 GEMAKAYRP
-60 GEVEHAIY
+60 AEVEHAIY
-68 QRWLDADVFNP
+68 QRWVDADVFNP
-79 DGKGSRADWTKQPFV
+79 DGKGSRADWSKPPFV
-94 IIQPPPNVTGSLHLG
+94 VIQPPPNVTGSLHLG

-147 LDKLLAKKGET
+147 LDKLLAKKGQT

-166 YLEAMWEFVRTTRE
+166 YLEAMWEFVRETRE
-180 TILSQQ
+180 TILGQQ

-253 LWTMRYHLIDEKT
+253 LWTMRYHLVDEKT
-266 GAPDPEAWIAVATT
+266 GAPDPNAWIAVATT

-338 AHDQDDYET
+338 AHDNDDYET
-347 GKRHGLAMITVLDD
+347 GKRHDLPMITVLDD

-370 QFAGLDRYEARRQI
+370 EFAGLDRYEARRQI

-418 KTQWFVRVAPLAAAA
+418 KTQWFLRVAPLAAAA
-433 LEATRSGKTQILPER
+433 LEATRAGKTQILPER

-484 TTVTADPAGPKA
+484 TTVTADPAGPNA
-496 CEVCARPAA
+496 CEVCGRPAA
-505 DLRQDEDIFDT
+505 ELRQDEDIFDT

-526 TLGWPEKTRDFERFY
+526 TLGWPKKTHDFERFY

-587 QKMSKTKGNTVDPL
+587 QKMSKTKGNSVDPL
-601 ATIEE
+601 HAIEE

-638 FTNKLW
+638 FSNKLW

-654 PASVPA
+654 PTSIPA
-660 GARRELP
+660 NAAREKPDRRHL
-667 ARDKVG
+667 G
-673 PADRWILSRAG
+673 PADLWILSRAA
-684 ATVAAIDEA
+684 ATVAGVDEA
-693 MGLYAFGDA
+693 MRQYAFGDA
-702 SQILY
+702 SRILY

-717 AVELAKIRLGDEN
+717 AAELAKVRLGDER
-730 LGADEREATWWT
+730 LGSDEREATWWT

-756 IMPFVTETIWERL
+756 IMPFVTEAIWERL

-775 PSLLIVADWPTV
+775 PGLLVVADWPVASV
-787 DADAADVAAE
+787 DAADAAAEADVN
-797 VEVAALID
+797 ALLD

-812 ARTEAR
+812 ARSEAR
-818 IEPAAWLPLDVYV
+818 IEPGAWLPVEVYV
-831 PDSLGP
+831 PESLGP
-837 TFEALQPAIE
+837 TFEALRPAIE

-852 KPLGRALSPETVR
+852 KPLGRELSPESVR

-876 GEIEAV
+876 GEIEAI
-882 VRPAARDEAQDGR
+882 VRPAARDEAQDER

-904 AGAQGLLAAA
+904 AEAEGLLASA

-926 APPAVVE
+926 APPAVVD
-933 AAKARAAEL
+933 AARARAAEL
-942 EELVARL
+942 TELVGRL
-949 AERGNR
+949 AERLGR

>member
-1 MTGRRAAPNQQVV
+1 MT
-14 PRPVRPLDERVAL
+14 E
-27 LTERLMAKTDGQK
+27 TEM
-40 PETAGAPD
+40 P
-48 SVGGELAKAYRP
+48 KAYRP
-60 GEVEHAIY
+60 AEVEGAIF
-68 QRWLDADVFNP
+68 QAWLDADVFNP
-79 DGKGSRADWTKQPFV
+79 DGAGSRADWSKPPFV

-147 LDKLLAKKGET
+147 LDKILAARGES
-158 RQSLGREK
+158 RQTLGRER

-186 RRVGASLDMTR
+186 RRVGASLDMSR

-239 VSDLEVIPN
+239 VSDLEVIPK

-253 LWTMRYHLIDEKT
+253 LWTIRYHLVDDASGSVE
-266 GAPDPEAWIAVATT
+266 PDRWIAVATT
-280 RPETLLGDT
+280 RPETLLGDS

-303 VGRQAMIPFVDRAVP
+303 IGRRAVIPFVNRVVP
-318 IIADPVVDRAFGTG
+318 IIADPVVDRSFGTG

-361 AARINENGA
+361 AARVNENGA

-384 VEALQARGDM
+384 VAALEAAGDL
-394 ESIKPHEMLLGR
+394 ESAKPHEMLIGH

-418 KTQWFVRVAPLAAAA
+418 KTQWFIRVAPLAEAA
-433 LEATRSGKTQILPER
+433 LAATRSGRTQILPER
-448 FVKVWEHWMTEM
+448 FVKVWEHWLTEI

-484 TTVTADPAGPKA
+484 ATVSADPAGPNA
-496 CEVCARPAA
+496 CEVCGRPAA
-505 DLRQDEDIFDT
+505 ELRQDDDIFDT

-526 TLGWPEKTRDFERFY
+526 TLGWPEETRDFERFY

-587 QKMSKTKGNTVDPL
+587 QKMSKTRGNTIDPL
-601 ATIEE
+601 GAIDE

-621 PGNDARLGAEKL
+621 PGNDARLGTEKL

-638 FTNKLW
+638 FANKLW
-644 NVARFVLGAR
+644 NASRFVLGAR
-654 PASVPA
+654 PESIPA
-660 GARRELP
+660 GAPRTPPDR
-667 ARDKVG
+667 ARLG
-673 PADRWILSRAG
+673 PAELWMLSRAA
-684 ATVAAIDEA
+684 ATVAEVDRA
-693 MGLYAFGDA
+693 MSLYTFGDA

-707 EAIWNEYCDW
+707 EAIWNEFCDW
-717 AVELAKIRLGDEN
+717 GVELAKVRLGDEA
-730 LGADEREATWWT
+730 LAPAEREATWWT

-756 IMPFVTETIWERL
+756 IMPFITEAIWDRL
-769 PHGAQD
+769 PHAATD
-775 PSLLIVADWPTV
+775 PGLLVVAGWPTSRAV
-787 DADAADVAAE
+787 AADAATEAE
-797 VEVAALID
+797 VSGLID

-812 ARTEAR
+812 ARAEAR
-818 IEPAAWLPLDVYV
+818 IEPAAWLPVDVFV
-831 PDSLGP
+831 SERLGP
-837 TFEALQPAIE
+837 AFESLRPAIE

-852 KPLGRALSPETVR
+852 RPMTRESDLGAVR
-865 RGVAGGLSVIV
+865 REAQGSLSVIA
-876 GEIEAV
+876 GEIEAA
-882 VRPAARDEAQDGR
+882 VRPAVRNEAREDR

-904 AGAQGLLAAA
+904 AEATDLLAAA
-914 RARLANEAFVSK
+914 RARLANEAFTSK
-926 APPAVVE
+926 APAAVVE
-933 AAKARAAEL
+933 GARTRAAEL
-942 EELVARL
+942 EELVDRLRRRL
-949 AERGNR
+949 A